1 MASKELANVKTE
13 LTLLQNILEQ
23 KDKELNL
30 VRAAKTKF
38 LDLMSRE
45 QTSNVSKITDSLK
58 DELKVKEEQ
67 LMEVDM
73 KLRFSESK
81 VKSRFFL
88 SVLLFTAYEQHS
100 YFLSIIILPKY
111 RSSKALLYRISLKA
125 NFVNNTGVSSQK
137 KLGRG

>member
-45 QTSNVSKITDSLK
+45 QTSNVSKITDNLK

-81 VKSRFFL
+81 VKSRFFH
-88 SVLLFTAYEQHS
+88 SVFFFCSLLTS
-100 YFLSIIILPKY
+100 STVIFLP
-111 RSSKALLYRISLKA
+111 
-125 NFVNNTGVSSQK
+125 
-137 KLGRG
+137 

>member
-45 QTSNVSKITDSLK
+45 QTSNVSKITDNLK

-81 VKSRFFL
+81 VKSRFFH
-88 SVLLFTAYEQHS
+88 SVFFFVHCLRAAQLFSCHN
-100 YFLSIIILPKY
+100 
-111 RSSKALLYRISLKA
+111 
-125 NFVNNTGVSSQK
+125 NFT
-137 KLGRG
+137 

>member
-45 QTSNVSKITDSLK
+45 QTSNVSKITDNLK

-81 VKSRFFL
+81 VNSRFFH
-88 SVLLFTAYEQHS
+88 SVFLFCSLLTS
-100 YFLSIIILPKY
+100 STVIFLP
-111 RSSKALLYRISLKA
+111 
-125 NFVNNTGVSSQK
+125 
-137 KLGRG
+137 

>member
-13 LTLLQNILEQ
+13 LTLLHNILEQ

-45 QTSNVSKITDSLK
+45 QTSNVSKITDNLK

-81 VKSRFFL
+81 VNSRFFH
-88 SVLLFTAYEQHS
+88 SVFFLFTAYEQHS
-100 YFLSIIILPKY
+100 YFLAIIILLEY
-111 RSSKALLYRISLKA
+111 RSSKASLYL
-125 NFVNNTGVSSQK
+125 FEG
-137 KLGRG
+137 KLCK

>member
-81 VKSRFFL
+81 VKTRFFIQCVFVHCL
-88 SVLLFTAYEQHS
+88 RTAQLFSFHN
-100 YFLSIIILPKY
+100 
-111 RSSKALLYRISLKA
+111 
-125 NFVNNTGVSSQK
+125 NFT
-137 KLGRG
+137 